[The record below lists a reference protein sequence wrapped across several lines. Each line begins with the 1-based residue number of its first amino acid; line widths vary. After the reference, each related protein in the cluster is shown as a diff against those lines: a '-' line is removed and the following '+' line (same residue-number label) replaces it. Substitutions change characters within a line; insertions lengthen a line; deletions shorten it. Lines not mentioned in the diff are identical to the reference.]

1 MDKVGENQHQEA
13 GMHVDASFDLRRL
26 TAQEFAAL
34 GLEQVAFIKPKR
46 QGKDKMFA
54 IHTADGREVAVVV
67 DRDIALFTVREHDM
81 EPLSV
86 H

>member
-1 MDKVGENQHQEA
+1 
-13 GMHVDASFDLRRL
+13 MHDGTSFDLRQL

-34 GLEQVAFIKPKR
+34 GLEDVAFVKPKR
-46 QGKDKMFA
+46 LGEDNVFA
-54 IHTADGREVAVVV
+54 IHTADGREVAIVA
-67 DRDIALFTVREHDM
+67 DRDVAFYTVRENDM

>member
-1 MDKVGENQHQEA
+1 MRD
-13 GMHVDASFDLRRL
+13 GMNFDLRRL

-34 GLEQVAFIKPKR
+34 GLEDVAFIKPKR
-46 QGKDKMFA
+46 LGNDNLFA
-54 IHTADGREVAVVV
+54 IHTADGREVAVVD
-67 DRDIALFTVREHDM
+67 DRDIAFFTVREHDM